1 MVLKMKI
8 KGIKRMM
15 DGDGR
20 VVIPR
25 EVREALNI
33 PTNSA
38 LEMEIVGKNILFRK
52 YYPEDNLDRA
62 MNDLVMELN
71 KSEGVIPPNIFQE
84 VQPLIVQALKI
95 IDEYKNTTL
104 KEWKLWGDF
113 IMSGYKNTHLR
124 ENLIE
129 FILE

>member
-52 YYPEDNLDRA
+52 YYPEDNLDRT

-71 KSEGVIPPNIFQE
+71 KSEGVIPPDVFQK
-84 VQPLIVQALKI
+84 VQPLIVEALKI

-104 KEWKLWGDF
+104 KE
-113 IMSGYKNTHLR
+113 
-124 ENLIE
+124 
-129 FILE
+129 